1 MMENL
6 EAVKSEQEKAN
17 VQKLEFDIGSLTE
30 ENKDMN
36 DQIESLQNNLKMK
49 TAAYDSYVDKN
60 KVLAEEVEH
69 KVSFFSR
76 NFFDFFVDN
85 FGS

>member
-36 DQIESLQNNLKMK
+36 D
-49 TAAYDSYVDKN
+49 
-60 KVLAEEVEH
+60 
-69 KVSFFSR
+69 
-76 NFFDFFVDN
+76 
-85 FGS
+85 